1 MNSSNEQQPI
11 ITEST
16 NLIEKAP
23 KPTKKLVWLYVL
35 LAIGVIVIG
44 VGVVLVFLL
53 K

>member
-11 ITEST
+11 TTENATST
-16 NLIEKAP
+16 EKTS
-23 KPTKKLVWLYVL
+23 KQTKNMAWLYVL